1 MIVMCE
7 GCETNFQVE
16 DQFIKSTGS
25 KVRCSKCRHVFTAYS
40 PAALAAAEEPLILS
54 ETLPAE
60 SSINGES
67 ELPDISSQIN
77 GLFADD
83 FGVAAD
89 TASDQ
94 EPEELDVEDLLAD
107 DSPTASALTAGE
119 GEDDLKLDLD
129 FDLDFSEETTTQSPS
144 VVVPDQP
151 ATDSSRPA
159 DFALDAESVS
169 DVPASDT
176 LASLDELGINLDAPE
191 GIGDASLPAAT
202 DANEDAGAGSPEI
215 DLDLEMDLNALV
227 AETADEVNPEAM
239 ATEPETAAA
248 AEVTDDFLAEP
259 DFAGTPEE
267 AKPLS
272 EGELDLSDLEAMLD
286 GDSQDIEP
294 QAASTVVLDLELD
307 ADGEAVDRN
316 AQSANLEGLDLTG
329 IAGETVESSGP
340 VEAVA
345 ELPEEIDLALD
356 VDEGATSAPVVAA
369 TDAGPEDEL
378 DFSDITNI
386 LEEPLTEPQKETAAA
401 APELDLFLGESP
413 PQAAPEAEAPQAE
426 VQEGL
431 LLDLESLLE
440 QDDTSETAAEAKSSP
455 TSEDLDL
462 DIALGSAPAMSED
475 LEIEIESTADANES
489 AASAEQAAA
498 VDAQE
503 AGNNSATDPFS
514 AEAVAAM
521 GAERA
526 TDAFDMESAAE
537 AAIAAEASRQS
548 GLRKY
553 LVSAAA
559 AVALLG
565 AVVLVPRSL
574 DIQVP
579 FLSDLDVPFLG
590 RVFQSQPED
599 VAGNFKMAPI
609 AEKLSAEFVDHP
621 GAGRLCVV
629 KGEVRNNYDHPRSA
643 IRVTAKLFKN
653 DKTLAKSAT
662 VFAGNVI
669 PNQDLLA
676 KDLTAIT
683 AQLKTKEGASN
694 QNMGVKPGRTVPFMV
709 VFDSI
714 PDNLDEYS
722 VEVAGSTK

>member
-16 DQFIKSTGS
+16 DHFIKSTGS
-25 KVRCSKCRHVFTAYS
+25 KVRCSKCRHVFTAHS
-40 PAALAAAEEPLILS
+40 PAALAVAEEPLVLS

-60 SSINGES
+60 SSTSVES
-67 ELPDISSQIN
+67 ELPDISSQID

-83 FGVAAD
+83 FGLATD

-107 DSPTASALTAGE
+107 DSPLASALTKGE
-119 GEDDLKLDLD
+119 GDDDLKLDVDLDLD
-129 FDLDFSEETTTQSPS
+129 FDEETTAQSPS
-144 VVVPDQP
+144 VDVPIQP
-151 ATDSSRPA
+151 AHDISGPA
-159 DFALDAESVS
+159 DIALDTEPVS
-169 DVPASDT
+169 DASASDT
-176 LASLDELGINLDAPE
+176 LASLDELGIKLDALE
-191 GIGDASLPAAT
+191 GIGDESPPAAAE
-202 DANEDAGAGSPEI
+202 ANEHAEAETLGL

-239 ATEPETAAA
+239 ATESEIAAA
-248 AEVTDDFLAEP
+248 DEAAKILTEP
-259 DFAGTPEE
+259 DLADTPKE

-272 EGELDLSDLEAMLD
+272 ESELDLSDLEAMLD
-286 GDSQDIEP
+286 GDSQDIKP
-294 QAASTVVLDLELD
+294 HAASTVVLDLELD

-316 AQSANLEGLDLTG
+316 AQSVNLEGLDLTG
-329 IAGETVESSGP
+329 IAGETVESTGP

-356 VDEGATSAPVVAA
+356 ADAGPTTAPVVAT
-369 TDAGPEDEL
+369 TDAGPDDEL
-378 DFSDITNI
+378 DFSDITDI
-386 LEEPLTEPQKETAAA
+386 LEEPLAEPQKETAGAA
-401 APELDLFLGESP
+401 SELDLFLGESP
-413 PQAAPEAEAPQAE
+413 PQAAPKAEAPQAE
-426 VQEGL
+426 IQEGL

-440 QDDTSETAAEAKSSP
+440 QDDTSETAAEPKSSS
-455 TSEDLDL
+455 TSEELDL
-462 DIALGSAPAMSED
+462 DITLGSAPEMSDE

-498 VDAQE
+498 VDARE
-503 AGNNSATDPFS
+503 AKNKAATDPFS
-514 AEAVAAM
+514 AEAVAVM
-521 GAERA
+521 GSERA
-526 TDAFDMESAAE
+526 TDAFDMESAAA
-537 AAIAAEASRQS
+537 AAIAAEAPRHS

-553 LVSAAA
+553 LVAAA
-559 AVALLG
+559 GAVVLLG

-599 VAGNFKMAPI
+599 VAGNLKMAPI
-609 AEKLSAEFVDHP
+609 AEKLTAEFVDHP

-669 PNQDLLA
+669 ANQDLLA
-676 KDLTAIT
+676 KDLTAIA

-694 QNMGVKPGRTVPFMV
+694 QNMGIKSGRTVPFMV